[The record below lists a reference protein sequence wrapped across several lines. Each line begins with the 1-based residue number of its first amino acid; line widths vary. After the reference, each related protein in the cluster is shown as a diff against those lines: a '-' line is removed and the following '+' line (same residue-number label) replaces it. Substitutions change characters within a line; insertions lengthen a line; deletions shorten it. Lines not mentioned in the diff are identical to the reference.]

1 MNFRLKVKPIAS
13 ALLSMAVCTAM
24 AVAQDTSN
32 SNNQA
37 NAKKSAPAGTAL
49 PDLIELDPFGGI
61 SLFGQVNRGLDPKH
75 ISGGAFGGR
84 VGANVSDHFGLEL
97 MYEYTE

>member
-32 SNNQA
+32 SSEPSTTRS
-37 NAKKSAPAGTAL
+37 KSAPT
-49 PDLIELDPFGGI
+49 
-61 SLFGQVNRGLDPKH
+61 
-75 ISGGAFGGR
+75 GR
-84 VGANVSDHFGLEL
+84 PSRSD
-97 MYEYTE
+97 